1 MTPPRQRPALRR
13 ALDGAALAITFL
25 TILPVRV
32 DAHHDGTQVAP
43 AFYALVGAGVGA
55 VAGGVFA
62 AASAGFG
69 GGVAAVLATATLV
82 VLTGGLHQDGLA
94 DCADGLGVRGD
105 RERRLRVMRDPAIGS
120 FGTLALVLWALVCVS
135 ALAQLDA
142 QEALAA
148 LVTAAA
154 TGRWA
159 ALLHARLAAPA
170 RFDGLGS
177 AFAPTRAAVLAG
189 GLTTVL
195 VAAAASP
202 ELVLVPA
209 VIAAGVLAA
218 AAGSV
223 WSRWAVG
230 GRTGDTLGAT
240 VVLTELVVL
249 LTVLAF
255 VRG

>member
-1 MTPPRQRPALRR
+1 MTPAGPRPPLRR
-13 ALDGAALAITFL
+13 ALDGAALAMTFL

-32 DAHHDGTQVAP
+32 DPHHDGTQAAP

-55 VAGGVFA
+55 VGGAVFA
-62 AASAGFG
+62 TASAVLG
-69 GGVAAVLATATLV
+69 GSVAAVLATATLV

-94 DCADGLGVRGD
+94 DCADGFGVRND

-120 FGTLALVLWALVCVS
+120 FGTLALVLWALACVS
-135 ALAQLDA
+135 ALAQLHA
-142 QEALAA
+142 REALAA

-170 RFDGLGS
+170 RLDGLGA
-177 AFAPTRAAVLAG
+177 AFAPTRAAVLIA

-195 VAAAASP
+195 VAGAAS
-202 ELVLVPA
+202 LDIVRVPA
-209 VIAAGVLAA
+209 VVAAGVFTAA
-218 AAGSV
+218 LVSA
-223 WSRWAVG
+223 WSQRAVG

-240 VVLTELVVL
+240 VLLTELVVL

-255 VRG
+255 ARW